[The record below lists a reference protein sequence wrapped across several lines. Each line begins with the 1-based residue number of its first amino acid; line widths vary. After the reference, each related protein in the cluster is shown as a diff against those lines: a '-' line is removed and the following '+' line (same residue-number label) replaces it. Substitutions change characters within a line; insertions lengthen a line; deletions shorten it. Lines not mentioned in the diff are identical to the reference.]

1 VKTNKMK
8 KSVYRELIIEVFADR
23 STSETLIPQ
32 QSLPERIRFQGSLAA
47 FGMGTDAHEAKT

>member
-1 VKTNKMK
+1 MK